1 MREVLKPDLH
11 VLGGRFKV
19 LSHLGGGGM
28 AEVYLAEQVSLGR
41 KVALKVLKRDLGKR
55 PDMAER
61 FRREARILCTV
72 DHPSVVRVID
82 FESAPE
88 ATILVLELA
97 EGDTLEK
104 VMRQGPMAPD
114 RAIVILAQ
122 IADGL
127 GAIHEKGI
135 VHRDI
140 KPQNVVV
147 TPTPRGDQA
156 RLLDFG
162 IARLMEIPDGLDGAA
177 PLGGP
182 DNPFI
187 SQPGQ
192 VVGTPAYVA
201 PEQATAGTL
210 DTRTDV
216 YSFGVLAYRM
226 LSGQFP
232 FPGPGSQDFLKQHLL
247 SPPRPLGEVMPSLKE
262 RPALVSLV
270 MDCLEKSPDARPS
283 NGAVLLERLMP
294 QLPLRPNE
302 SSVTTPS
309 RRMFSATSAGSL
321 PPVVSQVPAV
331 EDRPSKWAEVQQRTT
346 LLGQAGVT
354 QARRAIVVAKK
365 VDREWWKSLLWTGL
379 IVGTASAAVALLPAT
394 PTERAAKMIETG
406 GAEQAIELL
415 TQREEEAPAEVPELS
430 ALKAAALHR
439 LDRHSEER
447 ALLRERTYQALHAAH
462 PLLLEALAE
471 DFAAAESDAEL
482 RAMMEVVPREAFNP
496 MFEAFATGKRSRK
509 QWGALRYLDFS
520 GAHATLDRVE
530 LYSQALGDRACE
542 VRAKAAVRLSE
553 LGDRDAI
560 EALRGLSELPKEER
574 SDGQLNCGQ
583 DEAAESIRQLK
594 REKK

>member
-1 MREVLKPDLH
+1 M
-11 VLGGRFKV
+11 

-55 PDMAER
+55 PEMAER

-97 EGDTLEK
+97 EGETLEK
-104 VMRQGPMAPD
+104 VMKPGPMSPE
-114 RAIVILAQ
+114 RAIPILAQ

-140 KPQNVVV
+140 KPQNVVL

-162 IARLMEIPDGLDGAA
+162 IARLMEIPDVLEGAP
-177 PLGGP
+177 PLGGV

-201 PEQATAGTL
+201 PEQAVAGTL

-247 SPPRPLGEVMPSLKE
+247 SPPRPLAEVMPSLKLH
-262 RPALVSLV
+262 PALVLLV
-270 MDCLEKSPDARPS
+270 MDCLEKKPDARPK
-283 NGAVLLERLMP
+283 NGHALLERLMP
-294 QLPLRPNE
+294 QMPVSPFE

-309 RRMFSATSAGSL
+309 RRIFNATSAKAL
-321 PPVVSQVPAV
+321 AAV
-331 EDRPSKWAEVQQRTT
+331 TSTSPGGPDKPSKWAEVQQRTS
-346 LLGQAGVT
+346 LLGEAGLT
-354 QARRAIVVAKK
+354 QARRALVVAGK
-365 VDREWWKSLLWTGL
+365 VDREWWRSLMWTAV
-379 IVGTASAAVALLPAT
+379 IVITLSAAWAMLPAT
-394 PTERAAKMIETG
+394 PAQRAAMMIENG
-406 GAEQAIELL
+406 SAEQAIELL
-415 TQREEEAPAEVPELS
+415 DQRELEAPAEVPELT

-439 LDRHSEER
+439 LDRHIEER

-471 DFAAAESDAEL
+471 DFASSESDAEL
-482 RAMMEVVPREAFNP
+482 RAMMEVVPTQTLTTQ
-496 MFEAFATGKRSRK
+496 FEGFAIGKRSRK
-509 QWGALRYLDFS
+509 QWGALRYLDFA
-520 GAHATLDRVE
+520 GLHQKLDRVD
-530 LYSQALGDRACE
+530 LYSRALADKDCE

-553 LGDRDAI
+553 FGDRDAVA
-560 EALRGLSELPKEER
+560 ALRELSELPKEER
-574 SDGQLNCGQ
+574 SNGQYNCGQ
-583 DEAAESIRQLK
+583 DEAAEAIRQLK

>member
-1 MREVLKPDLH
+1 
-11 VLGGRFKV
+11 
-19 LSHLGGGGM
+19 M

-72 DHPSVVRVID
+72 DHPCVVRVID

-104 VMRQGPMAPD
+104 VMRLGPMAPE
-114 RAIVILAQ
+114 RAVPILAQ

-140 KPQNVVV
+140 KPQNVVL

-177 PLGGP
+177 ALGGI

-247 SPPRPLGEVMPSLKE
+247 SPPRPIEDVMPGLKE
-262 RPALVSLV
+262 RPGLMLLV
-270 MDCLEKSPDARPS
+270 MDCLQKSPDARPK
-283 NGAVLLERLMP
+283 NGHVLLERLMP
-294 QLPLRPNE
+294 LMPPSPYD

-309 RRMFSATSAGSL
+309 RRLFNATSAGSL
-321 PPVVSQVPAV
+321 APVASAAAQAEP
-331 EDRPSKWAEVQQRTT
+331 ERPSKWAEVHQRTT
-346 LLGQAGVT
+346 MLGEAGLT

-365 VDREWWKSLLWTGL
+365 VDREWWRSLLWTAG
-379 IVGTASAAVALLPAT
+379 IVCTASAAWAMLTLSPVQ
-394 PTERAAKMIETG
+394 RAARLIESG
-406 GAEQAIELL
+406 GAEEALAVLEAREL
-415 TQREEEAPAEVPELS
+415 EAPADVPQLS

-439 LDRHSEER
+439 LDRHADER

-471 DFAAAESDAEL
+471 DFAATESDAEL
-482 RAMMEVVPREAFNP
+482 RAMMEVVPADALTP
-496 MFEAFATGKRSRK
+496 VFEAFANGSRSRK
-509 QWGALRYLDFS
+509 QWGALRYLDFT
-520 GAHATLDRVE
+520 GVHQKVDRVD
-530 LYSQALGDRACE
+530 LYARALADKDCD
-542 VRAKAAVRLSE
+542 VRAKASMRLSE
-553 LGDRDAI
+553 LGDRDAV
-560 EALRGLSELPKEER
+560 AQLRELSELPKEER
-574 SDGQLNCGQ
+574 SSGQRNCGQ
-583 DEAAESIRQLK
+583 DEAAEAIRQLK
-594 REKK
+594 RDRK

>member
-1 MREVLKPDLH
+1 
-11 VLGGRFKV
+11 
-19 LSHLGGGGM
+19 M

-82 FESAPE
+82 FESGPE

-104 VMRQGPMAPD
+104 VMKPGPMSPE
-114 RAIVILAQ
+114 RAIPILAQ

-127 GAIHEKGI
+127 GAIHEQGI

-140 KPQNVVV
+140 KPQNVVL
-147 TPTPRGDQA
+147 TPTARGDQA

-177 PLGGP
+177 PLGGT

-247 SPPRPLGEVMPSLKE
+247 SPPRLLDEVMPSLKE
-262 RPALVSLV
+262 RPAIVLLV
-270 MDCLEKSPDARPS
+270 MDCLQKSPDARPK
-283 NGAVLLERLMP
+283 NGHVLLERL
-294 QLPLRPNE
+294 LPLMPPNPNE
-302 SSVTTPS
+302 SSVNTPS
-309 RRMFSATSAGSL
+309 RRLFSGTSAGGLAPVTSASL
-321 PPVVSQVPAV
+321 GEPGK
-331 EDRPSKWAEVQQRTT
+331 PSKWAEVQQRTS
-346 LLGQAGVT
+346 LLGEAGLT
-354 QARRAIVVAKK
+354 QAKRAIVVAQK
-365 VDREWWKSLLWTGL
+365 VDRKWWKSLIWTGV
-379 IVGTASAAVALLPAT
+379 IVGTATAAFGMLPAT
-394 PTERAAKMIETG
+394 LEERAATMIETG
-406 GAEQAIELL
+406 GAEQAIALL
-415 TQREEEAPAEVPELS
+415 EQRELEAPAEVPELS

-447 ALLRERTYQALHAAH
+447 ALLRERTYQSLHAAH

-471 DFAAAESDAEL
+471 DFAASESDGEL
-482 RAMMEVVPREAFNP
+482 RAMMELVPPESFSP
-496 MFEAFATGKRSRK
+496 VFEAFATGKRSRR

-520 GAHATLDRVE
+520 GAHQQLDRVE
-530 LYSQALGDRACE
+530 LYAQSLGDKDCE
-542 VRAKAAVRLSE
+542 VRAKAALRLSE
-553 LGDRDAI
+553 LGDRDAVD
-560 EALRGLSELPKEER
+560 ALRGLSEQPKEER
-574 SDGQLNCGQ
+574 AEGQHNCGQ
-583 DEAAESIRQLK
+583 DEAAEAIRQLN
-594 REKK
+594 REKKAP

>member
-1 MREVLKPDLH
+1 LKPDLH
-11 VLGGRFKV
+11 VLGGRFRV

-41 KVALKVLKRDLGKR
+41 RVALKVLKRDLGKR

-104 VMRQGPMAPD
+104 VMKPGPMSPD
-114 RAIVILAQ
+114 RAIPILAQ

-140 KPQNVVV
+140 KPQNVVL

-177 PLGGP
+177 PLGGL

-247 SPPRPLGEVMPSLKE
+247 SPPRLLDEVMPSLKE
-262 RPALVSLV
+262 RPALVLLV
-270 MDCLEKSPDARPS
+270 MDCLQKSPDARPK
-283 NGAVLLERLMP
+283 NGHVLLERLMP
-294 QLPLRPNE
+294 MMPPSPYE

-309 RRMFSATSAGSL
+309 RRLFNGTSAGSL
-321 PPVVSQVPAV
+321 APVTSAAPAAAG
-331 EDRPSKWAEVQQRTT
+331 RPSKWAEVQQRTS
-346 LLGQAGVT
+346 LIGEASLT
-354 QARRAIVVAKK
+354 QARRAIVVASK
-365 VDREWWKSLLWTGL
+365 VDREWWRSLIWTAV
-379 IVGTASAAVALLPAT
+379 IIGTASAAFAMLPAT
-394 PTERAAKMIETG
+394 PAQRAAKMIENG
-406 GAEQAIELL
+406 GAEQAITLL
-415 TQREEEAPAEVPELS
+415 NEREVEAPAEVPELT

-471 DFAAAESDAEL
+471 DFATSESDAEL
-482 RAMMEVVPREAFNP
+482 RAMMEVVPPDSFTSV
-496 MFEAFATGKRSRK
+496 FEAFATGKRSRK
-509 QWGALRYLDFS
+509 QWGALRYLDFA
-520 GAHATLDRVE
+520 GIHQKLDRVE
-530 LYSQALGDRACE
+530 LYALALIDRDCE

-553 LGDRDAI
+553 LGDRDAVD
-560 EALRGLSELPKEER
+560 ALRELSELPKEER
-574 SDGQLNCGQ
+574 SSGQYNCGQ
-583 DEAAESIRQLK
+583 DEAAEAIRQLK

>member
-1 MREVLKPDLH
+1 M
-11 VLGGRFKV
+11 

-104 VMRQGPMAPD
+104 VMKAGPMAPD

-147 TPTPRGDQA
+147 TPTQRGDQA

-162 IARLMEIPDGLDGAA
+162 IARLMEIPDGLDGA
-177 PLGGP
+177 PRLGGL

-247 SPPRPLGEVMPSLKE
+247 LPPRPLEDVMPSLKQ
-262 RPALVSLV
+262 RPQLLKLV
-270 MDCLEKSPDARPS
+270 MDCLEKSPDARPK
-283 NGAVLLERLMP
+283 NGGALLERLMP
-294 QLPLRPNE
+294 QMPANPYE

-321 PPVVSQVPAV
+321 PPVTTPAPV
-331 EDRPSKWAEVQQRTT
+331 APEPDKPSKWAEVQQRTS

-354 QARRAIVVAKK
+354 QARRAIVVAQK
-365 VDREWWKSLLWTGL
+365 VDREWWKSLMWTGV
-379 IVGTASAAVALLPAT
+379 IVGTASAAFAMLPAT
-394 PTERAAKMIETG
+394 PAERAAKMIETG
-406 GAEQAIELL
+406 GAEEAISLLDARELD
-415 TQREEEAPAEVPELS
+415 APAEVPELT

-471 DFAAAESDAEL
+471 DFANSESDAEL
-482 RAMMEVVPREAFNP
+482 RAMMEVVPAASFDP
-496 MFEAFATGKRSRK
+496 VFEAFATGKRSRK
-509 QWGALRYLDFS
+509 QWGALRYLDFA
-520 GAHATLDRVE
+520 GVHQKLDRVE
-530 LYSQALGDRACE
+530 LYAQALGDSDCE

-553 LGDRDAI
+553 LGDRDAVD
-560 EALRGLSELPKEER
+560 ALRGLSELPKEER
-574 SDGQLNCGQ
+574 ASGQLNCGQ
-583 DEAAESIRQLK
+583 DEAAEAIRQLK

>member
-1 MREVLKPDLH
+1 MLKPDLH
-11 VLGGRFKV
+11 VLGGRFRV
-19 LSHLGGGGM
+19 LSHLGSGGM

-41 KVALKVLKRDLGKR
+41 RVALKVLKRDLGKR

-104 VMRQGPMAPD
+104 VMKPGAMSPE
-114 RAIVILAQ
+114 RAILILAQ

-147 TPTPRGDQA
+147 TPTPRGEQA

-162 IARLMEIPDGLDGAA
+162 IARLMEIPDALDSA
-177 PLGGP
+177 PLLPGP

-201 PEQATAGTL
+201 PEQAAAGAL

-232 FPGPGSQDFLKQHLL
+232 FPGPGSQDFLKQHLV
-247 SPPRPLGEVMPSLKE
+247 SPPRLLNELMPSLKE
-262 RPALVSLV
+262 RPELVALV
-270 MDCLEKSPDARPS
+270 MDCLEKNPDARPK
-283 NGAVLLERLMP
+283 NGRSLLERLIPLMP
-294 QLPLRPNE
+294 TVPYE

-309 RRMFSATSAGSL
+309 RRTLNPTSARS
-321 PPVVSQVPAV
+321 PAAVPTTAAV
-331 EDRPSKWAEVQQRTT
+331 EAERPSKWAGVQQRTS
-346 LLGQAGVT
+346 LLGEVGLS
-354 QARRAIVVAKK
+354 QARRAIVIARR
-365 VDREWWKSLLWTGL
+365 VDREWWRSLAWTG
-379 IVGTASAAVALLPAT
+379 VVVATASAAFAMLPAT
-394 PTERAAKMIETG
+394 HAQRAAKMIETG
-406 GAEQAIELL
+406 GAEHAIALLEEREL
-415 TQREEEAPAEVPELS
+415 EAPAEVPELT
-430 ALKAAALHR
+430 ALKVAALHR

-447 ALLRERTYQALHAAH
+447 ALLRERTFQALHAAH

-471 DFAAAESDAEL
+471 DFASHESDAEL
-482 RAMMEVVPREAFNP
+482 RAMMELVPADTMTPQLEG
-496 MFEAFATGKRSRK
+496 FANGKRSRK
-509 QWGALRYLDFS
+509 QWGALRYLDFA
-520 GAHATLDRVE
+520 GIHQKLDRVE
-530 LYSQALGDRACE
+530 LYARALGEKDCE
-542 VRAKAAVRLSE
+542 VRAKAAARLSE
-553 LGDRDAI
+553 LGDRDAVA
-560 EALRGLSELPKEER
+560 ALRELSELPKEEQT
-574 SDGQLNCGQ
+574 SGQYNCGQ
-583 DEAAESIRQLK
+583 DEAAEAIRQLRRDK
-594 REKK
+594 R